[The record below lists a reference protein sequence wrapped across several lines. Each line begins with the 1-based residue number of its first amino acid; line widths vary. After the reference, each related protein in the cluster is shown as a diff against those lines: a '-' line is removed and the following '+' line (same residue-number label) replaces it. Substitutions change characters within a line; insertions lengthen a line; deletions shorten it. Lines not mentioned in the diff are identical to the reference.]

1 MGSFE
6 HGLGSV
12 GGFVAGTSYVVDHQ
26 ILAGLGY
33 TFSASLPPLLAA
45 AVTTALDMIDSD
57 PEHVLKLQDN
67 ALEVHN
73 QFESINGGLE
83 LHGDRCARVT
93 SL

>member
-1 MGSFE
+1 M
-6 HGLGSV
+6 
-12 GGFVAGTSYVVDHQ
+12 AGTSYVVDHQ